1 MLVGTMWIYQITCIL
16 PILIRITTA
25 EQPRSLDTMN
35 SSVSLIPLGNLAM
48 GLIPALTVV
57 SILYI
62 WQYDYKRALYAFAR
76 MLLQLMLVG
85 VFLSHIFGVD
95 SAGIA
100 LAVLGIMLLAA
111 SWISMRSANQD
122 IREWYLRALTAIALG
137 GGATLVIVTRLVLE
151 LQPWYQT
158 SIMIPLAGMIFFNA
172 MNSVSLTAERL
183 RSELKQ
189 GKQYSQARSAALQ
202 AALIPITNSLLAVGL
217 VSLPGMMTGQ
227 ILSGVAPLLAVRYQ
241 IMVMCMAYG
250 SAGISA
256 ALYLM
261 LADPK
266 QRMQELMRWRT

>member
-1 MLVGTMWIYQITCIL
+1 MLVGTMWIYQINCIL

-25 EQPRSLDTMN
+25 EQPGSQDTMN

-95 SAGIA
+95 SSGIA
-100 LAVLGIMLLAA
+100 LGVLGIMLLTA

-266 QRMQELMRWRT
+266 QRMQELMTWRT